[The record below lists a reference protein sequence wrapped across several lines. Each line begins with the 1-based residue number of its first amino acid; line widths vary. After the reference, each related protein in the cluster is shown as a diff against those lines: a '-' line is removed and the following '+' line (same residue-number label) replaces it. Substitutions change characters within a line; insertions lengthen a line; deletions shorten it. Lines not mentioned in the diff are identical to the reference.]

1 MIMIH
6 TIIIKIKYF
15 KKKQKHADSS
25 SVGELEVPFVDP
37 DSSPRKALKTEE
49 GKTKADRPKLRRK
62 VVLNK
67 RKNPFIEDDAACADE
82 SDE

>member
-6 TIIIKIKYF
+6 TIIIKIIYL
-15 KKKQKHADSS
+15 KKTKHADSS

-67 RKNPFIEDDAACADE
+67 RKNPFIDDDAACADE

>member
-6 TIIIKIKYF
+6 TIIIKIIYL
-15 KKKQKHADSS
+15 KKPKHADSS
-25 SVGELEVPFVDP
+25 SVGELEVPSVDP

-62 VVLNK
+62 VILNK
-67 RKNPFIEDDAACADE
+67 RKNPSIDDEAACADE

>member
-1 MIMIH
+1 MMMIH
-6 TIIIKIKYF
+6 TFIIKQIF
-15 KKKQKHADSS
+15 TPLKKKHADSS
-25 SVGELEVPFVDP
+25 SEEELDVPFVDP

-49 GKTKADRPKLRRK
+49 GNAKADRPKLRRK

-67 RKNPFIEDDAACADE
+67 RNNPFIDDEAACADE

>member
-1 MIMIH
+1 MMMIH
-6 TIIIKIKYF
+6 TFIIKIIFSFYQK
-15 KKKQKHADSS
+15 KHADSS
-25 SVGELEVPFVDP
+25 SEGEVEVPFVDP

-49 GKTKADRPKLRRK
+49 GKAKADRPKLRRK

-67 RKNPFIEDDAACADE
+67 RKNPFIDDEAACADE